1 MLLQTVIVCTNL
13 ITIIITSPLI
23 NFKALITV
31 FLPHRR
37 NLIFYTKDNTP
48 GLFSIPLLTDGA
60 RVTVA
65 AQSMDLGASQL
76 AADGKSFIS
85 FTEALFLKIG
95 VYYILFLQESDDVLI
110 YSARFHTY
118 LNLNMPLCVTYRQS
132 SWPGSGLD

>member
-60 RVTVA
+60 RRTVA

-85 FTEALFLKIG
+85 SPLNQHYFLKL
-95 VYYILFLQESDDVLI
+95 VYII
-110 YSARFHTY
+110 
-118 LNLNMPLCVTYRQS
+118 S
-132 SWPGSGLD
+132 SCYKSQMAF